1 MDVKTEYINGDLEDG
16 IYMNQPEGFI
26 APGQESKVCTRSDLA
41 YVVSMLSR
49 LHYDRCH
56 AVIERYSDANWIS
69 NIKDSRSTS
78 EYVFTLR
85 GAAISWKSFKQTII
99 VKSIMESEFFQ
110 FSINAVRGGMLRVIS
125 IDYAKLMDNIAYPL
139 TKGLSR
145 ELVGKSSKGIGLKPL
160 KEWVS
165 MNENLTQLT
174 RDPNHRNVVEV
185 TLMWGSYL
193 NCNEYSQK
201 DKNKAKTTQNR
212 ARD

>member
-26 APGQESKVCTRSDLA
+26 APGQESKIIQTPNGLVLSQAHYMDKILNAHNAGDYGRGTRSDLA
-41 YVVSMLSR
+41 YVVSMLSRYTSNPSDAHWKTMTRVLHYLRYNHDYR

-99 VKSIMESEFFQ
+99 VKSIMESEF
-110 FSINAVRGGMLRVIS
+110 I
-125 IDYAKLMDNIAYPL
+125 
-139 TKGLSR
+139 
-145 ELVGKSSKGIGLKPL
+145 
-160 KEWVS
+160 
-165 MNENLTQLT
+165 
-174 RDPNHRNVVEV
+174 
-185 TLMWGSYL
+185 TL
-193 NCNEYSQK
+193 
-201 DKNKAKTTQNR
+201 D
-212 ARD
+212 